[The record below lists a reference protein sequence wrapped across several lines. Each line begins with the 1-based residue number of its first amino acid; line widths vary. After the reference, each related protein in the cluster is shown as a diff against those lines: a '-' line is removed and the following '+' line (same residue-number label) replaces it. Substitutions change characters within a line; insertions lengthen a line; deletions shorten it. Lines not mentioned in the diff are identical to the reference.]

1 MLDTKQLKALGLR
14 FGRSFQMALR
24 TSVMFSPDHPSLER
38 PLEQSFNLLNDLL
51 KQVGQLTIGFVDN
64 QVLINSV
71 LTSDNGLAQLEKEF
85 LKRGI
90 AAFTFEPGLTLARY
104 KKIVA
109 VLSAPVSA
117 IEHVGGIREYLEI
130 NELQGGRIV
139 AAARNQKK
147 TENGDTLIE
156 TDSEAFILSKQMA
169 EEGPRDFMESLDAL
183 LESACLDPA
192 TRNAAL
198 AGLTAANGDPNAI
211 GAGYGVPVAVPN
223 LVIDKESAP
232 GTGWGEGTGGGSGS
246 GGGGLGPGVGFGPGG
261 DRSGSGGPGAGFG
274 AGGGSGSGVGVRTGG
289 NGSGVGL
296 GPGNGAGGFG
306 PGTGSGSGTGT
317 GSGSGMGVPGGTD
330 SLVGVLPNQN
340 QNLPNGYV
348 ITNPAGEPGSY
359 APASAGG
366 YRTFM
371 ELVEDS
377 VSRSLIEDKGN
388 PRKSYLSLARI
399 LKESRLDTVLS
410 YFPEAK
416 RDELRTLPPE
426 QLAAEYVEE
435 STLRLIAKKL
445 SDGGK
450 NRQDKFVVE
459 EDVLRLLA
467 RSLQATHMS
476 DRLAF
481 KLAKFFQ
488 EYSVPNHLQTKIQE
502 ELRWTALSPRQK
514 YMKLMELEHY
524 NYTEFRRLIEYIK
537 EMIAQREPEKVVEL
551 TVHYYAFLDDPKA
564 PVEAE
569 ELSRSIDVIRTS
581 KLGRERETN
590 LIIERLGRVLL
601 RDDVSELVHF
611 QAANNLAILS
621 QSSSVYESFDKVLLV
636 AELLRQSSGRD
647 AEKHKKCCITGLSRM
662 LAPTSIERLIELYIA
677 NRSDANLTRTAATI
691 LRYSQPTGPEAVLKQ
706 LVEEKSANNRIALLR
721 LVAQIGP
728 ACLEAARKLLEDER
742 WYVVRNMCNLL
753 AELRDP
759 ELAVY
764 MKTPLRHADER
775 VQQAALNAVIKTRA
789 EDRGKLIAD
798 CLVALAP
805 SVVEPALDE
814 VLFLRSVDCIP
825 GLLELLEAEKT
836 TVVVGRKAL
845 QVLNSIPGE
854 EALAALERI
863 SHAATAN
870 ASTRQAAQDAARK
883 RQEKLKATPPPTAVP
898 EQPTSSGR

>member
-24 TSVMFSPDHPSLER
+24 TSVMFSADHPSLER

-71 LTSDNGLAQLEKEF
+71 LTTDNGLVQLEKEF

-109 VLSAPVSA
+109 VLSAPVST
-117 IEHVGGIREYLEI
+117 IEQVGGIREYLEI

-139 AAARNQKK
+139 AASRNQKR
-147 TENGDTLIE
+147 TDTGDTLIE
-156 TDSEAFILSKQMA
+156 TDSEAYILSKQMA

-198 AGLTAANGDPNAI
+198 AGLTAGNPNGI

-223 LVIDKESAP
+223 LVIDRNSAP
-232 GTGWGEGTGGGSGS
+232 GTGWDEAGAGPGGGSGFGPAGGFGQGSGS
-246 GGGGLGPGVGFGPGG
+246 GGGVGAGSGAGVGAGNGNGSGGGLGP
-261 DRSGSGGPGAGFG
+261 
-274 AGGGSGSGVGVRTGG
+274 GSGVGVG
-289 NGSGVGL
+289 
-296 GPGNGAGGFG
+296 GGFG
-306 PGTGSGSGTGT
+306 PGSGQGSGGGYGSAGGAGTT
-317 GSGSGMGVPGGTD
+317 GGD
-330 SLVGVLPNQN
+330 SLVGVLPSQN
-340 QNLPNGYV
+340 QAPPNGYV
-348 ITNPAGEPGSY
+348 ITNPAGDPGSY
-359 APASAGG
+359 ASASTGG

-410 YFPEAK
+410 YFPESK
-416 RDELRTLPPE
+416 RDELSTLPPE

-435 STLRLIAKKL
+435 STLRLISKKL
-445 SDGGK
+445 ADGGK
-450 NRQDKFVVE
+450 SRQDKFVVE

-467 RSLQATHMS
+467 RSLQATHMA

-488 EYSVPNHLQTKIQE
+488 DYSVPQHLQAKIQE

-514 YMKLMELEHY
+514 YIKLTEIEHY
-524 NYTEFRRLIEYIK
+524 SYTEFRRLIEYMK
-537 EMIAQREPEKVVEL
+537 ELIGLREPEKVIEL
-551 TVHYYAFLDDPKA
+551 TVHYYAFLDNPKA
-564 PVEAE
+564 TVEAE
-569 ELSRSIDVIRTS
+569 ELSRSIEVIRTS
-581 KLGRERETN
+581 KLGREPETN
-590 LIIERLGRVLL
+590 LVIERLGRVLL

-621 QSSSVYESFDKVLLV
+621 QSSSVYESFDKVLLT
-636 AELLRQSSGRD
+636 AELLRQSSNRD

-662 LAPTSIERLIELYIA
+662 LAPTSIERLIEMYIA

-706 LVEEKSANNRIALLR
+706 LVEEKNANNRIALLR
-721 LVAQIGP
+721 LVSQIGP
-728 ACLEAARKLLEDER
+728 ACLTAARKLLQDER

-775 VQQAALNAVIKTRA
+775 VQQAALNALVKARA
-789 EDRGKLIAD
+789 EGRGEQIAD
-798 CLVALAP
+798 CLVNLAP
-805 SVVEPALDE
+805 SVLEHALDE
-814 VLFLRSVDCIP
+814 VLFLRSVGCIP
-825 GLLELLEAEKT
+825 GLTALLESEKT
-836 TVVVGRKAL
+836 SMAIGRKAL

-854 EALAALERI
+854 ESLAAMEKVAQ
-863 SHAATAN
+863 STSAN
-870 ASTRQAAQDAARK
+870 GSTRQAAFEAAK
-883 RQEKLKATPPPTAVP
+883 RRRETIKPTPAPPALPDHSTIP
-898 EQPTSSGR
+898 GR

>member
-104 KKIVA
+104 KKIVG

-117 IEHVGGIREYLEI
+117 IEQVGGIREYLEI

-223 LVIDKESAP
+223 LVIDKDSAP
-232 GTGWGEGTGGGSGS
+232 GTGWEEGAGGGSGA
-246 GGGGLGPGVGFGPGG
+246 GTGGLGSGVGFGPGG
-261 DRSGSGGPGAGFG
+261 VGSGSGCTGPGFG
-274 AGGGSGSGVGVRTGG
+274 AGSGIGSGVGAAGNGTGSRFGGNGRGGLGSGPGTG
-289 NGSGVGL
+289 NGSGG
-296 GPGNGAGGFG
+296 GP
-306 PGTGSGSGTGT
+306 
-317 GSGSGMGVPGGTD
+317 GVPGGTD
-330 SLVGVLPNQN
+330 SLVGVLPNKN

-348 ITNPAGEPGSY
+348 ITNPAGDPGSY
-359 APASAGG
+359 TPASAGG

-445 SDGGK
+445 TDSGK

-488 EYSVPNHLQTKIQE
+488 EYSVPNHLQIKIQE

-537 EMIAQREPEKVVEL
+537 ELIAQREPEKVVEL
-551 TVHYYAFLDDPKA
+551 TVHYYAFLDHPKA
-564 PVEAE
+564 SVEAE

-581 KLGRERETN
+581 KLGREPETN
-590 LIIERLGRVLL
+590 LVIERLGRVLL
-601 RDDVSELVHF
+601 REDVSELVHF

-621 QSSSVYESFDKVLLV
+621 QSSSVYESFDKVLLI

-662 LAPTSIERLIELYIA
+662 LAPTSVERLIELYIA
-677 NRSDANLTRTAATI
+677 NRADANLTRTAATI

-706 LVEEKSANNRIALLR
+706 LVEEKNANNRIALLR

-759 ELAVY
+759 ELALY
-764 MKTPLRHADER
+764 MKSPLRHADER
-775 VQQAALNAVIKTRA
+775 VQQAALNALVKTRA
-789 EDRGKLIAD
+789 EGRGKLIAD
-798 CLVALAP
+798 CLVGLAP

-814 VLFLRSVDCIP
+814 VLFLRSVECIP
-825 GLLELLEAEKT
+825 GLQALLEAEKT
-836 TVVVGRKAL
+836 SMAVGRKAL
-845 QVLNSIPGE
+845 QVLSSIPGE
-854 EALAALERI
+854 EALATMEHVAQ
-863 SHAATAN
+863 SPTAN
-870 ASTRQAAQDAARK
+870 VNTRQTAQEGARK
-883 RQEKLKATPPPTAVP
+883 RHEKLKSTPPPTTMPASSTVP
-898 EQPTSSGR
+898 GR